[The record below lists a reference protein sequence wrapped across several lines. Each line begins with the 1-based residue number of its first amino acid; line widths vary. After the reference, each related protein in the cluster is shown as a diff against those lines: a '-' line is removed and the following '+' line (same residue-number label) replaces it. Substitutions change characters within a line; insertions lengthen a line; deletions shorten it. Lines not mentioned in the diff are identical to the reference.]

1 MRAMFAIVV
10 ATAGLR
16 PPARTVRAHV
26 RAAAE
31 PRCAEIPYYT
41 DREARQ
47 LKQAQRAVARTAGG
61 AVCGAI
67 GGAGLKAVEDAVVE
81 LVPWA
86 SALDLTF
93 DLAAG
98 LLFGGILGVLWAT
111 EVALLRSGGAGDYLR
126 DQLRPLMRDGQSAD
140 EALEAITLGLGTMA
154 RRGDAA
160 LRIAYQLT
168 GLDEAEAVASI
179 AAAAGAA
186 PSPEAVVAAY
196 ERTLEGKLARARL
209 VFLGQGV
216 GLGLGAHGALWASG
230 RAVEEVSR
238 AARLSWPS

>member
-10 ATAGLR
+10 ATAGLL
-16 PPARTVRAHV
+16 PPARTVRANV

-67 GGAGLKAVEDAVVE
+67 GGAGLKAAEDAVVE
-81 LVPWA
+81 LVPWT

-140 EALEAITLGLGTMA
+140 EALEAITLGLGT
-154 RRGDAA
+154 
-160 LRIAYQLT
+160 
-168 GLDEAEAVASI
+168 I
-179 AAAAGAA
+179 AAMLRCE
-186 PSPEAVVAAY
+186 S
-196 ERTLEGKLARARL
+196 RTN
-209 VFLGQGV
+209 
-216 GLGLGAHGALWASG
+216 
-230 RAVEEVSR
+230 
-238 AARLSWPS
+238 